1 MNDRATGR
9 VLIAGGGINLPA
21 NAVQAVGQLGL
32 GDALTLSAL
41 LAERT
46 DWGTVGPP
54 YEALRRPRVAHVQA
68 MTDRLSRTARMP
80 GRKPPASR
88 DRPAQLPRD
97 LLAAP
102 HAGLGLSL
110 AAAIARPLRG
120 RGSRPWCRAGRSGP

>member
-21 NAVQAVGQLGL
+21 NAVQALGQLGL

-54 YEALRRPRVAHVQA
+54 YEALRRPRAARVQA

-80 GRKPPASR
+80 GWAGNLL
-88 DRPAQLPRD
+88 LPVIGPRSYR
-97 LLAAP
+97 ATY
-102 HAGLGLSL
+102 S
-110 AAAIARPLRG
+110 PLRT
-120 RGSRPWCRAGRSGP
+120 PVSG